1 MCRFLIL
8 LISFTTTAN
17 TVFAQLGFSLADGAT
32 KVEIPIEIHNNLVVV
47 PVILNNQLPLK
58 FIVDTGV
65 RTTILTEKIYSDIL
79 HLAYSK
85 KFVISAPGGENTV
98 NAYITNNVTIDM
110 PGVHGR
116 GHAMLV
122 LENDFLELKN
132 SLGSE
137 VHGILGYELFSRFV
151 VKIDYEAKV
160 LTLMAP
166 QRFKPSKKFARL
178 PITVEDT
185 KPYYVAELKINDTT
199 SMSAKLLVDTGAS
212 HGLFL
217 DTESSSKIVVPTK
230 NISCTIGKGLGGLI
244 TGRMARI
251 SLLQIGKYSI
261 PNMISSFPDQKSYF
275 DTLRT
280 GATVYRNGSIGGE
293 VLSRFQVIFDFPREK
308 IYIKSN
314 GSLRKRFYYN
324 MSGLTLKAMGET
336 LHDFE
341 IVEVRQNSSAKQ
353 SDIRVG
359 DRVIAVNNAPTSTM
373 DLSEVNNYF
382 DTRPGKKITLL
393 ILRGTTQMEKV
404 FTLVNEI

>member
-1 MCRFLIL
+1 M
-8 LISFTTTAN
+8 AN
-17 TVFAQLGFSLADGAT
+17 AQLGFSLADGAT
-32 KVEIPIEIHNNLVVV
+32 KVDIPIEIHNNLIIV

-79 HLAYSK
+79 HLAYTK
-85 KFVISAPGGENTV
+85 KFTITAPGGENLV

-122 LENDFLELKN
+122 LENDYLELKN

-151 VKIDYEAKV
+151 IKIDYGAKV
-160 LTLMAP
+160 LTLMTP
-166 QRFKPSKKFARL
+166 QRFKPSKKYSRL

-217 DTESSSKIVVPTK
+217 DTESSSKIVVPAK

-244 TGRMARI
+244 TGRIARVNC
-251 SLLQIGKYSI
+251 LQIGKYSI
-261 PNMISSFPDQKSYF
+261 PNMISSFPDPKSYF

-280 GATVYRNGSIGGE
+280 GSSIYRNGSIGGD
-293 VLSRFQVIFDFPREK
+293 VLSRFLVVFDFPREK

-314 GSLRKRFYYN
+314 GSLRKKFYYN
-324 MSGLTLKAMGET
+324 MSGLTVKAIGET

-341 IVEVRQNSSAKQ
+341 IVEVRLNSAANR
-353 SDIRVG
+353 SDLRVG
-359 DRVIAVNNAPTSTM
+359 DKIIAVNNASTATM
-373 DLSEVNNYF
+373 DLSDINNYF
-382 DTRPGKKITLL
+382 DSKPGRKISLL
-393 ILRGTTQMEKV
+393 ILRGSTQLVKE
-404 FTLVNEI
+404 FALVNEI